1 MAKETESAG
10 KSLELE
16 RRQYDAIKKERNET
30 AITGIIKGFF
40 YLSLAG
46 VVYFLVFF
54 NANKLTGLLTAKN
67 FFAPLISMSIVVLVA
82 YLLGTGINKLIKNT
96 LEQALESQKMREE

>member
-1 MAKETESAG
+1 M
-10 KSLELE
+10 E